1 MYVIGLRV
9 GWGVLVLLCLV
20 CLPLVNAAPKTAHIY
35 GFAGLPSTE
44 SLLKYF
50 SETNCE
56 AVFHDLNNT
65 TSSERFLKIAETLR
79 ASGIHV
85 TPPSLC
91 IPCERLH
98 QTWNETLMGYASPL
112 VGFFWNGRL
121 TSITI
126 GIAKSEV
133 LDKALSAKR
142 DSDVKVF
149 AFDSEHSLS
158 DEDAKALGDLFL
170 GEFVIDPLNLVSSV
184 TLLALADCVN
194 PCTFAIFTAVLFVAL
209 HSFGKAKAGL
219 RGLSFI
225 TAVFA
230 CHSLLGLGV
239 IRILV
244 AIPCIDKVVALVG
257 LAIGAFNI
265 TRGLKPQF
273 RSPIPESLRIS
284 IESLFSKPYV
294 GPIASFLLGA
304 VASFTL
310 LLCGGGPY
318 IVGLGLLSGLKD
330 PVLAYLLLIL
340 YNALFVTPL
349 VAILLIALAS
359 RIHAR
364 KVKSLGGTKLGVM
377 ESISGS
383 ILAAVCAYLL
393 LS

>member
-1 MYVIGLRV
+1 M
-9 GWGVLVLLCLV
+9 
-20 CLPLVNAAPKTAHIY
+20 
-35 GFAGLPSTE
+35 
-44 SLLKYF
+44 
-50 SETNCE
+50 
-56 AVFHDLNNT
+56 
-65 TSSERFLKIAETLR
+65 
-79 ASGIHV
+79 
-85 TPPSLC
+85 
-91 IPCERLH
+91 
-98 QTWNETLMGYASPL
+98 
-112 VGFFWNGRL
+112 
-121 TSITI
+121 
-126 GIAKSEV
+126 
-133 LDKALSAKR
+133 
-142 DSDVKVF
+142 
-149 AFDSEHSLS
+149 
-158 DEDAKALGDLFL
+158 
-170 GEFVIDPLNLVSSV
+170 
-184 TLLALADCVN
+184 
-194 PCTFAIFTAVLFVAL
+194 
-209 HSFGKAKAGL
+209 
-219 RGLSFI
+219 
-225 TAVFA
+225 
-230 CHSLLGLGV
+230 
-239 IRILV
+239 V